1 MAVYKRGQ
9 FYYFEFIYNGERH
22 KVSTKQKN
30 RRVAEEM
37 EATYRSNLAK
47 GEVGIKERGV
57 IPMFTQ
63 AMKEFLAWSQD
74 HHSAKP
80 LTHKRYLTSSKP
92 LLLHFRD
99 VRLDGIKPEDVEK
112 YKSARLKWKS
122 GRTGRKL
129 RPATVN
135 RELACL
141 KIVFNHFIKNDVV
154 LVNPVS
160 RVKFLAEDN
169 EQLRVL
175 SLEEERFYLAACSQP
190 LHDIAVL
197 MLECGMRV
205 EEACKIKRQNVDI
218 ERGYVFIPFGKTK
231 AARRKIPLTKPA
243 SNVLRSRLEGQEGD
257 YLFPHRYDTTTPMVK
272 PNKAHTG
279 ALKRTGLPK
288 FRLYDLRHTFASRA
302 AMSGVDLVTLAALL
316 GHSRIQMVMRYAH
329 PTQEHQNEAIK
340 KMEAFRAERELL
352 EFPTLASQAIQ

>member
-47 GEVGIKERGV
+47 GEVGIKERGAV
-57 IPMFTQ
+57 PMFTQ

-74 HHSAKP
+74 HHSTKP
-80 LTHKRYLTSSKP
+80 LTYKRYLTSSKP

-99 VRLDGIKPEDVEK
+99 ARLDGIKPDDVEK

-129 RPATVN
+129 RPATIN

-169 EQLRVL
+169 EQMRVL

-205 EEACKIKRQNVDI
+205 EEACKIKRQNVNL
-218 ERGYVFIPFGKTK
+218 ERNYVFIPFGKTK
-231 AARRKIPLTKPA
+231 AARRKIPLTKA
-243 SNVLRSRLEGQEGD
+243 ALEVLRSRLESQEGEH
-257 YLFPHRYDTTTPMVK
+257 LFPHKNDSSKPMVK
-272 PNKAHTG
+272 PNNAHIG
-279 ALKRTGLPK
+279 ALKRTGLLK

-329 PTQEHQNEAIK
+329 PTQEHQSEAIK
-340 KMEAFRAERELL
+340 KMEAFRVERELV
-352 EFPTLASQAIQ
+352 EFSSLASQAIQ